1 MVFHT
6 CAVCEIEHGLN
17 MMTELSKVADLIAR
31 SAIAAKFNELIAP
44 LHSVGTTEQ
53 QKAFATAV
61 QNEMKD
67 GLLINA
73 THVCHSCVVQLEG
86 KKSSGVD
93 SEGAC
98 TIGNI
103 PARALVNGYF
113 RGKCP
118 PELLCLTRTEV
129 SLVTIINVCVT
140 ISMLRDGGHW
150 GTQGT
155 VFSVL
160 NDVAEVASFLPVNPT
175 PALHAIIRRGTTAS
189 PKDYRYN
196 PHRVIKAMRWLEQN
210 NELYH
215 NKTAVVVME
224 NGEPDPD
231 WIGDGR
237 DADLEPP
244 HIDATDEDYE
254 GIEENDKED
263 PAGADGHAVN
273 PGAPD
278 SNMTDVFL
286 QSQQSMQNHVHQMQ
300 SVISGASPPV
310 VTVRQFGEYVS
321 DYNVDY
327 FLAKSF
333 PVLFPYGKGCP
344 TGGSEQ
350 NEQLEAFSDSYI
362 SHVLH
367 LGGDRSFQKNPT
379 FIFYC
384 YSSVMRKKIGTISY
398 LASIKNNDE
407 AAALTVEAVKE
418 FIENLKND
426 PIHGGVTTTEQRML
440 LNKLKPYAREIPGTE
455 LFFEKER
462 KKLLAMISSPVTTSE
477 GQWTWFFTEAQPD
490 KYLAEIFDNAITSAR
505 LSVGIDATSDLKER
519 RARSNLLSAQQRTE
533 ILRDHPFL
541 SARIHG
547 LQQDAFWK
555 YVLNGEDKPLG
566 EIIDYW
572 LRAEF
577 QQKGTPH
584 WHSLLCVLK
593 RSLNGINKRS
603 IESAEA
609 HERQKVLDFVEAA
622 TTNILLKRDSDNED
636 DLPDNPTAI
645 DQRYKES
652 TYEFN
657 IDRTKYFRDESH
669 PARYRFNAKDT
680 DFSINSVTGQ
690 INSTEVRRVYRR
702 LQLANQ
708 MHLCR
713 KSCTKYCKPG
723 QRVRCR
729 YDFPRKPLVGNDTG
743 PVIVKDKDKRNR
755 PRVKVHPTR
764 NNANINT
771 CFTSPV
777 CVLASRGNHDVQF
790 IQNVRGGAE
799 YCSKYASKAEAAE
812 TTALQNA
819 INRKLAAYVTQNHAM
834 PTIRTKLG
842 QVASAVVEAQQVGAV
857 QACYVLGKQPLVIS
871 SRKFVHLNVLKRVEI
886 TESTV
891 IVDEDE
897 LEYMDNTASAL
908 KSSPSTQ
915 IGRRDAYHSFCMF
928 QNATFGEVTPGLSF
942 FAFAAAYKLSSL
954 QEKRKK
960 RDLPC
965 KVQLDN
971 DGFIHNP
978 KTCVI
983 GQVLRMYYVMF

>member
-1 MVFHT
+1 MIFHT
-6 CAVCEIEHGLN
+6 CAICEIEHGLQL
-17 MMTELSKVADLIAR
+17 MTERSKVIDLISR
-31 SAIAAKFNELIAP
+31 SAIKARYDAMIAP
-44 LHSVGTTEQ
+44 LASTTSTKQE
-53 QKAFATAV
+53 KAYALAAST
-61 QNEMKD
+61 ELD
-67 GLLINA
+67 GGLLKHA
-73 THVCHSCVVQLEG
+73 THVCKVCVRQLQG
-86 KKSSGVD
+86 KKDIATAASD
-93 SEGAC
+93 AGAS
-98 TIGNI
+98 TLGYV

-118 PELLCLTRTEV
+118 PELSCLTRTEV
-129 SLVTIINVCVT
+129 SLITIINVCVT
-140 ISMLRDGGHW
+140 ISMLKDGGHW

-196 PHRVIKAMRWLEQN
+196 PHRVILAMRWLEAN

-215 NKTAVVVME
+215 NKTAVIIME

-231 WIGDGR
+231 WTGDGR
-237 DADLEPP
+237 DEDLEPP
-244 HIDATDEDYE
+244 HIDATDEDFE
-254 GIEENDKED
+254 GIEDKDRED

-278 SNMTDVFL
+278 SSMTDVFL
-286 QSQQSMQNHVHQMQ
+286 QSQQTIQSHVHQMQ
-300 SVISGASPPV
+300 SVISGAVLPV
-310 VTVRQFGEYVS
+310 VTVRQFGEYIS
-321 DYNVDY
+321 DYEVDY
-327 FLAKSF
+327 FLAKAF

-344 TGGSEQ
+344 SNSKQ
-350 NEQLEAFSDSYI
+350 NEELEPFAASYI

-384 YSSVMRKKIGTISY
+384 YSCVMRKRVGTISY
-398 LASIKNNDE
+398 LASLHNNDVGTE
-407 AAALTVEAVKE
+407 LTVEAVKE

-426 PIHGGVTTTEQRML
+426 PIHGGITTIEQRTL
-440 LNKLKPYAREIPGTE
+440 LNKLKPFAREIPGTE
-455 LFFEKER
+455 LYFEKER

-490 KYLAEIFDNAITSAR
+490 KYLVEIFDNAITSAR
-505 LSVGIDATSDLKER
+505 LGVGITADSSQEER
-519 RARSNLLSAQQRTE
+519 RARSDQLTAQQRTE

-547 LQQDAFWK
+547 LQQNAFWT
-555 YVLNGEDKPLG
+555 YILNGEDKPLG

-584 WHSLLCVLK
+584 WHSLISILK
-593 RSLNGINKRS
+593 KSLNGITKKS
-603 IESAEA
+603 IESADVL
-609 HERQKVLDFVEAA
+609 ERQKVLDFVEAA
-622 TTNILLKRDSDNED
+622 STNKLLRRDTDNDD
-636 DLPDNPTAI
+636 DLPDNPTAL
-645 DQRYKES
+645 DQRHKEN
-652 TYEFN
+652 TYGFN
-657 IDRTKYFRDESH
+657 IDRTKYFRDDSH
-669 PARYRFNAKDT
+669 PARYRFNANNT

-690 INSTEVRRVYRR
+690 LNSKTVRKVYRR

-713 KSCTKYCKPG
+713 KSCTKYCRPG
-723 QRVRCR
+723 RKLRCR
-729 YDFPRKPLVGNDTG
+729 YDFPRQPVIGNDVG

-764 NNANINT
+764 NNAHMNT

-777 CVLASRGNHDVQF
+777 CVLASRGNHDIQF

-819 INRKLAAYVTQNHAM
+819 INRKLAAYVSQHHAL
-834 PTIRTKLG
+834 PNIRSKLA
-842 QVASAVVEAQQVGAV
+842 QVANAVVEAQQVGAV
-857 QACYVLGKQPLVIS
+857 QAGYVLGKQPLVIS
-871 SRKFVHLNVLKRVEI
+871 SRTFVHLNVLKR
-886 TESTV
+886 TELNHSTV
-891 IVDEDE
+891 IVDEE
-897 LEYMDNTASAL
+897 QLENMDDAASAI
-908 KSSPSTQ
+908 KASPSTQ
-915 IGRRDAYHSFCMF
+915 IGRRDAYHAFCVF
-928 QNATFGEVTPGLSF
+928 QQTTYGEIPTGLSF
-942 FAFAAAYKLSSL
+942 FAFSAAYKLTAL
-954 QEKRKK
+954 TEKKKK
-960 RDLPC
+960 RNVPT
-965 KVQLDN
+965 KVELDSF
-971 DGFIHNP
+971 GFLLNP

-983 GQVLRMYYVMF
+983 GQV